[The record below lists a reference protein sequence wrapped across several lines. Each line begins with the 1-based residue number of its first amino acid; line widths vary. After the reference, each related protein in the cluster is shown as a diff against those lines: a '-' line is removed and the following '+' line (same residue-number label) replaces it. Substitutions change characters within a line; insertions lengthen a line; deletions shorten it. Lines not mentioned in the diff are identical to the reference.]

1 MTAGPPAA
9 GVSERL
15 QRHRV
20 QVLGSRTAYWTSGE
34 PDAKAIVLVHG
45 FRGDHHGLAPLA
57 AGLSGFQTFTP
68 DLPGFGDSTPFERG
82 VHDLAGYAAWL
93 RAFVDVVVGPR
104 PVLLL
109 GHSFGSVVVAAAVSR
124 GLVVSAT
131 VLVNPIGV
139 APLTG
144 PHRRSVRW
152 AGRYHR
158 AAAVLPDRLGRALLA
173 NAVVV
178 RAMSR
183 FLLTSSD
190 PGLRAWVHD
199 QHRRYFNTFARP
211 DVVVDAFW
219 ASVRHGVSD
228 FAGTVTAPTLLIC
241 SDADQVTAV
250 GDQDRLA
257 EAFPDAELVM
267 IPRVGH
273 LIHYEAPARAAA
285 ELTAFWDRRGGAPPV
300 TR

>member
-1 MTAGPPAA
+1 MTVGPPAA
-9 GVSERL
+9 AVSERHH
-15 QRHRV
+15 RHWAHV
-20 QVLGSRTAYWTSGE
+20 HGSRTAYWTSGE
-34 PDAKAIVLVHG
+34 TDAPAIVLVHG

-57 AGLSGFQTFTP
+57 AGLVGFQTFIP

-104 PVLLL
+104 SVVLL
-109 GHSFGSVVVAAAVSR
+109 GHSFGSVVVAAAVSG
-124 GLVVSAT
+124 GLAASAT

-158 AAAVLPDRLGRALLA
+158 AAAGLPDRLSRVLLA
-173 NAVVV
+173 HPAVV
-178 RAMSR
+178 RAMSS
-183 FLLTSSD
+183 FLLTSRD
-190 PGLRAWVHD
+190 PGLRSWVHD
-199 QHRRYFNTFARP
+199 QHRRYFSTFARP
-211 DVVVDAFW
+211 DIVVDAFW
-219 ASVRHGVSD
+219 ASARHGVSD

-250 GDQDRLA
+250 ADQDRLA
-257 EAFPDAELVM
+257 ETFPDAELVM

-273 LIHYEAPARAAA
+273 LIHYEAPSRAAA